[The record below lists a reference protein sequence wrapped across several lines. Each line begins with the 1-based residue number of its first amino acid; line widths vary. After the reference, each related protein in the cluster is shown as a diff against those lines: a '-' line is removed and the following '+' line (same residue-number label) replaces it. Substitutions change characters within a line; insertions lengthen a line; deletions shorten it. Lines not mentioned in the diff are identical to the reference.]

1 MAEEREHALA
11 ERIATGTARLPRVM
25 RKSPHPTSAVN
36 WPALLVLWA
45 IALVFVLLGR

>member
-1 MAEEREHALA
+1 
-11 ERIATGTARLPRVM
+11 M
-25 RKSPHPTSAVN
+25 RKPDAPTSAVN